1 MAAFPTT
8 RWTLIRRAATPTDE
22 SRQALESLCEQ
33 YAAPVLGFV
42 RHRVSSP
49 EKAEDIAQGFFIQ
62 VIERDLLNRADEDRG
77 RFRTFLLHALRD
89 YMADVHDFDNAQ
101 KRGGGKQIVSLDA
114 VGKVEPRH
122 GLTPDREFELQ
133 WVTTLLTH
141 AMARLEREYRDS
153 QNLELY
159 NALRVSL
166 DTDSKLAVSDV
177 AATLRMSETAVR
189 VACHRMRKRLG
200 QIIRLEIAE
209 TVPNSADVDDELKRL
224 MQIVE
229 HRT

>member
-1 MAAFPTT
+1 M
-8 RWTLIRRAATPTDE
+8 
-22 SRQALESLCEQ
+22 
-33 YAAPVLGFV
+33 
-42 RHRVSSP
+42 
-49 EKAEDIAQGFFIQ
+49 
-62 VIERDLLNRADEDRG
+62 
-77 RFRTFLLHALRD
+77 
-89 YMADVHDFDNAQ
+89 
-101 KRGGGKQIVSLDA
+101 
-114 VGKVEPRH
+114 EPRH

-229 HRT
+229 HRLSLIHISEPTRPY